1 MRGMIIGLRPELNLS
16 QSGSDEYQLQM
27 ITPHVTK
34 TVTFKS
40 GDTVDQTSI
49 VGKTVK
55 VSESRGQSPW
65 KAYRSSGEVLMRCDV
80 ERRLFVCSS
89 KLLL

>member
-55 VSESRGQSPW
+55 VST
-65 KAYRSSGEVLMRCDV
+65 L
-80 ERRLFVCSS
+80 
-89 KLLL
+89 